1 MVIICGDLSNSL
13 PYNKIKYYTY
23 SSYSW
28 YSWLVYSGWSVVPN
42 NWMSNCVL
50 SEVPLLV
57 VTREKITVTRPQHYI
72 CYTGAGLVTTP
83 PVRGDSICHL
93 NWVIRCPPSSLLMR
107 NFKAVCWFL
116 ILIKYSNNRIRKR
129 WNFLSSE
136 KYPRFNM
143 FSDDNL

>member
-57 VTREKITVTRPQHYI
+57 VTRERISPTRPPTLHLLYR
-72 CYTGAGLVTTP
+72 CWAGDHAP
-83 PVRGDSICHL
+83 RQGGL
-93 NWVIRCPPSSLLMR
+93 NMSSQLSYPLSSLLPPHEELQSCLLIS
-107 NFKAVCWFL
+107 NFDKIF
-116 ILIKYSNNRIRKR
+116 KQSHSQEMK
-129 WNFLSSE
+129 
-136 KYPRFNM
+136 
-143 FSDDNL
+143 FSFIGKISKVQHVFWW